1 MDKGEEATTTVGE
14 HWRSVHELTVEE
26 EVLAEV
32 DSWPCWEGDLL
43 GIGKT
48 EACLRG
54 LDGVVA

>member
-1 MDKGEEATTTVGE
+1 
-14 HWRSVHELTVEE
+14 VHELTVEE